1 VEKEGSSENN
11 ILDFTIDNKDLE
23 LNKKWRA

>member
-11 ILDFTIDNKDLE
+11 IIVFTIDNKDLE